1 MDSEI
6 EISNI
11 SNSNLNLIK
20 KRNFKYLLKL
30 FIILIVLIIL
40 LDILINIKI
49 YNFSKISSAKL
60 ENMFLKIKNDMNKA
74 IFYGLKQFIKIKEFN
89 EVINEEL
96 RQKQNNFCN
105 NISKYENI
113 DFENK
118 IKLSIAN
125 FNNIVYNIFIY
136 KEKDIVSIDI
146 SKKHQYEN
154 RETNNILDGL
164 NFYSKKNNLINQN
177 IHIIDVGGNVGWYT
191 ILLGKLGYNVITF
204 EPLKMNYYILNKNYC
219 LNREINVTLI
229 NKGLFPEEKRCYI
242 YSPEDNIGDGIT
254 NCDGK
259 ILENSVNKGEI
270 TLTKLSYYIS
280 YFENKNLALIKMDIE
295 GLEGKAFESGIEFIT
310 NYHVPFIFMEFNP
323 KYLSA
328 YGTNPQKFLEMFIN
342 NGYKINIKNFFE
354 KTNYDIKYLIGNIR
368 NLYLV
373 YTPFIN

>member
-96 RQKQNNFCN
+96 RQKQINFCN
-105 NISKYENI
+105 NMSKFENL

-118 IKLSIAN
+118 IKISNAN
-125 FNNIVYNIFIY
+125 FNNISYNIFIY
-136 KEKDIVSIDI
+136 KEKDIVSNDI

-154 RETNNILDGL
+154 RETYNILDGL

-219 LNREINVTLI
+219 LNKEINVTLI

>member
-310 NYHVPFIFMEFNP
+310 NYHIPFIFMEFNP

>member
-125 FNNIVYNIFIY
+125 FNNIVYNIFI
-136 KEKDIVSIDI
+136 
-146 SKKHQYEN
+146 
-154 RETNNILDGL
+154 
-164 NFYSKKNNLINQN
+164 
-177 IHIIDVGGNVGWYT
+177 
-191 ILLGKLGYNVITF
+191 
-204 EPLKMNYYILNKNYC
+204 
-219 LNREINVTLI
+219 
-229 NKGLFPEEKRCYI
+229 
-242 YSPEDNIGDGIT
+242 
-254 NCDGK
+254 
-259 ILENSVNKGEI
+259 
-270 TLTKLSYYIS
+270 
-280 YFENKNLALIKMDIE
+280 
-295 GLEGKAFESGIEFIT
+295 
-310 NYHVPFIFMEFNP
+310 
-323 KYLSA
+323 
-328 YGTNPQKFLEMFIN
+328 
-342 NGYKINIKNFFE
+342 
-354 KTNYDIKYLIGNIR
+354 
-368 NLYLV
+368 
-373 YTPFIN
+373 

>member
-11 SNSNLNLIK
+11 SNNNLNLSK
-20 KRNFKYLLKL
+20 NRNCKYLLKL

-40 LDILINIKI
+40 LDIIINIKI

-105 NISKYENI
+105 NMSKYDNI

-118 IKLSIAN
+118 IKLSNVN
-125 FNNIVYNIFIY
+125 FNNIAYNIFIY
-136 KEKDIVSIDI
+136 KEKDKVSIDI
-146 SKKHQYEN
+146 SHKHQYEK
-154 RETNNILDGL
+154 RETYNILDGL

-191 ILLGKLGYNVITF
+191 ILLGKLGYNIITF

-229 NKGLFPEEKRCYI
+229 NRGLFPEEKRCYI
-242 YSPEDNIGDGIT
+242 YSPKDNIGDGIT
-254 NCDGK
+254 NCNGK

-270 TLTKLSYYIS
+270 ILTKLSNYIS

-354 KTNYDIKYLIGNIR
+354 KTNYDIKYLIGSTR

>member
-11 SNSNLNLIK
+11 SNNNHNLIK
-20 KRNFKYLLKL
+20 NRNFNYFLKL

-40 LDILINIKI
+40 LDIIINIKI

-60 ENMFLKIKNDMNKA
+60 ENMLLKIKNDMNKA

-105 NISKYENI
+105 NMSKYENI

-118 IKLSIAN
+118 IKISNTN
-125 FNNIVYNIFIY
+125 FNNIAYNLFIY

-154 RETNNILDGL
+154 RETYNILDGL
-164 NFYSKKNNLINQN
+164 NFYSKKNHLINQN

-191 ILLGKLGYNVITF
+191 ILLGKLGYNVISF

-270 TLTKLSYYIS
+270 ILTKLSNYVS

-323 KYLSA
+323 KYLST
-328 YGTNPQKFLEMFIN
+328 YGTNPQKFLEIFIN

-354 KTNYDIKYLIGNIR
+354 KINYDIKYLIGNIR

>member
-164 NFYSKKNNLINQN
+164 NFYSKKNNLINQK

>member
-11 SNSNLNLIK
+11 SNNNHSLIK
-20 KRNFKYLLKL
+20 NRNFNYLLKL

-40 LDILINIKI
+40 LDIIINIKI

-60 ENMFLKIKNDMNKA
+60 ENIFLKIKNDMNKA

-105 NISKYENI
+105 NMSKFENI

-118 IKLSIAN
+118 IKISNAN
-125 FNNIVYNIFIY
+125 FNNIAYNIFIY

-154 RETNNILDGL
+154 RETYNILDGL

-191 ILLGKLGYNVITF
+191 ILFGKLGYNVISF

-270 TLTKLSYYIS
+270 ILTKLSNYIS

-323 KYLSA
+323 KHLSE
-328 YGTNPQKFLEMFIN
+328 YGTNPQKLLEIFIS

>member
-1 MDSEI
+1 M
-6 EISNI
+6 
-11 SNSNLNLIK
+11 
-20 KRNFKYLLKL
+20 LKL

-40 LDILINIKI
+40 LDIIINIKI

-60 ENMFLKIKNDMNKA
+60 ENIFLKIKNDMNKA

-105 NISKYENI
+105 NMSKFENI

-118 IKLSIAN
+118 IKISNAN
-125 FNNIVYNIFIY
+125 FNNIAYNIFIY

-154 RETNNILDGL
+154 RETYNILDGL

-191 ILLGKLGYNVITF
+191 ILFGKLGYNVISF

-270 TLTKLSYYIS
+270 ILTKLSNYIS

-323 KYLSA
+323 KHLSE
-328 YGTNPQKFLEMFIN
+328 YGTNPQKLLEIFIS

>member
-11 SNSNLNLIK
+11 SNNNHNLIK
-20 KRNFKYLLKL
+20 NRNFNYFLKL

-40 LDILINIKI
+40 LDIIINIKI

-60 ENMFLKIKNDMNKA
+60 ENMLLKIKNDMNKA

-105 NISKYENI
+105 NMSKYENI

-118 IKLSIAN
+118 IKISNTN
-125 FNNIVYNIFIY
+125 FNNIAYNLFIY

-154 RETNNILDGL
+154 RETYNILDGL

-191 ILLGKLGYNVITF
+191 ILLGKLGYNVISF

-270 TLTKLSYYIS
+270 ILTKLSNYVS

-323 KYLSA
+323 KYLST
-328 YGTNPQKFLEMFIN
+328 YGTNPQKFLEIFIN

-354 KTNYDIKYLIGNIR
+354 KINYDIKYLIGNIR